1 MKNKY
6 VYYIIFIVSFLLFPI
21 VQDYIRPNYDGANEV
36 LIYLLG
42 VAPNFLPGIGLP
54 ALLCVVIPELSKPNS
69 SLFKHRLYWSVG
81 ISISGLIANEFITI
95 FTPGRGVFDWNDILW
110 TLIGAGFFVL
120 IYKRLNRTTQYF
132 CGAWQGLSQREK
144 IQVNRGL
151 FEVRDY
157 VFVTHLF
164 HTTMKLNYINIVIIE
179 WE

>member
-1 MKNKY
+1 MENKY

-54 ALLCVVIPELSKPNS
+54 ALLCVVIPELSTPNS
-69 SLFKHRLYWSVG
+69 SLFKNRLYWSVG

-95 FTPGRGVFDWNDILW
+95 FTPGRGVFDWNDVLW

-120 IYKRLNRTTQYF
+120 IYKRLNRT
-132 CGAWQGLSQREK
+132 
-144 IQVNRGL
+144 I
-151 FEVRDY
+151 
-157 VFVTHLF
+157 
-164 HTTMKLNYINIVIIE
+164 
-179 WE
+179 